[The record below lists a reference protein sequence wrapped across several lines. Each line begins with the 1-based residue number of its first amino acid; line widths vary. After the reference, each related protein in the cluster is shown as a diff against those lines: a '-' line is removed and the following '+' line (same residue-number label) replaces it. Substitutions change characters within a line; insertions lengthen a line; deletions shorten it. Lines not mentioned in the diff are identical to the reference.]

1 MVLTAAEKSSAF
13 FCSHFKQTIDIFCAD
28 FTVKTCASGGR
39 QICPP
44 ADKRPVAVPLY
55 LFNVP
60 CAAACDAIRKFRSMP
75 VLPNY
80 DTGIDGTALMSFKL
94 NLLSS
99 VV

>member
-1 MVLTAAEKSSAF
+1 MVLTAAESLPCF
-13 FCSHFKQTIDIFCAD
+13 FYSQFKQTTNIFCEG

-60 CAAACDAIRKFRSMP
+60 CAACGAIRKFHSMP

-80 DTGIDGTALMSFKL
+80 DTGIDETALMSFKL

-99 VV
+99 VL